1 MPFKRIYV
9 EITNTCNLSCSFC
22 IQNQRKPRSM
32 NVEEFAHV
40 IREIKPYTKHVYL
53 HVLGEPLSHPD
64 LASFLHICDEAGL
77 QVNLT
82 TNGTLLK
89 KCRDVLMNS
98 SLRQINVSL
107 HSFPEHEQP
116 QYLEH
121 VFSVCEE
128 LAQRGIHISYRLWS
142 VQNGKLSKESAQLLQ
157 QLVQRY
163 RITQPQEFERRMR
176 LDAGDHLHLNLESV
190 FTWPSLK
197 HPYVSDTGRC
207 LGMKQMCAIL
217 SDGTVVPCCLD
228 SRGEAPL
235 GNIYTQSFSSILHG
249 ERAVRMKEGFA
260 QHKAVEE
267 LCQHCSYRLRFTEN
281 KSEEKKVY
289 ERRKH

>member
-32 NVEEFAHV
+32 NVDEFAHV
-40 IREIKPYTKHVYL
+40 IREIKAYTNHVYL

-142 VQNGKLSKESAQLLQ
+142 VQNGRLSEESAQLLQ

-163 RITQPQEFERRMR
+163 QITQPQEFERRMR

-260 QHKAVEE
+260 QHKIVEE

-281 KSEEKKVY
+281 KSEEKKAY

>member
-40 IREIKPYTKHVYL
+40 IREIKPYTNHAYL

-142 VQNGKLSKESAQLLQ
+142 VQNGRLSEESAQLLQ

-163 RITQPQEFERRMR
+163 QITQPQEFERRMR

-235 GNIYTQSFSSILHG
+235 GNIYTQSF
-249 ERAVRMKEGFA
+249 
-260 QHKAVEE
+260 
-267 LCQHCSYRLRFTEN
+267 
-281 KSEEKKVY
+281 
-289 ERRKH
+289 